1 MATNRHL
8 TSVLAVLA
16 IAFAGGSTHDPQ
28 LLEGKQPRQKPSAKP
43 TVRASFPRESYR
55 PGDSARLIVAS
66 RATGVEIRILR
77 AGVENASILANDV
90 MLGRPVTEA
99 TRLARTRV
107 GQVVRLSIG
116 DWPSGLYFAK
126 LTADNGRVG
135 HAPFV
140 IRPKRLGENRVA
152 IVLPTQTWQAYNFSD
167 DDEDGDDDT
176 WYAGGSTARTG
187 RPFENRG
194 VPTHYKR
201 YDQPFLRWL
210 ATTGRGVDYLAQ
222 ADLNQLRGGRALAAA
237 YDLIVFPGHH
247 EYVTAREYDAV
258 EQYRDLGGNLAFLS
272 ANNFFWQVTRRGD
285 LMTRIKQWRDLGR
298 PESALIGVQYFGNDD
313 GSHRNPWVVQNPHAA
328 GGLLAS
334 AGLAKGDGFGVAG
347 IEVDGLTPHSPH
359 GVKVLAEVAWRHGK
373 TAHMTYYTT
382 PGGSKVFAAGAF
394 TVAGQAMDPELGP
407 FLQELWSR
415 LARP

>member
-1 MATNRHL
+1 MATHRHI

-16 IAFAGGSTHDPQ
+16 IAFAGGSAHDHQ
-28 LLEGKQPRQKPSAKP
+28 LLEGKQPRQKPSSKP

-55 PGDSARLIVAS
+55 AGESARLIVAS
-66 RATGVEIRILR
+66 QATGVEIRIFR
-77 AGVENASILANDV
+77 AGVEDENILANDV
-90 MLGRPVTEA
+90 MLGRPITKA
-99 TRLARTRV
+99 TRLARTRI
-107 GQVVRLSIG
+107 GQVIRLAIG
-116 DWPSGLYFAK
+116 DWPTGLYFAR
-126 LTADNGRVG
+126 LTADHGRVG

-152 IVLPTQTWQAYNFSD
+152 VVLPTQTWQAYNFG
-167 DDEDGDDDT
+167 DGGT

-210 ATTGRGVDYLAQ
+210 ATTGREVDYLAQ

-237 YDLIVFPGHH
+237 YDLMVFPGHH
-247 EYVTAREYDAV
+247 EYVTEREYDAV

-272 ANNFFWQVTRRGD
+272 ANNFFWKVTRRGD

-328 GGLLAS
+328 NGLFAS
-334 AGLAKGDGFGVAG
+334 TGLAKGDALGIAG

-373 TAHMTYYTT
+373 TAHMTYYST

-394 TVAGQAMDPELGP
+394 TIAGQAMDPGLTA

>member
-8 TSVLAVLA
+8 TSVLAALA
-16 IAFAGGSTHDPQ
+16 VASAVGGSTDGTQ
-28 LLEGKQPRQKPSAKP
+28 LLEGKQPRQKPSSKP

-55 PGDSARLIVAS
+55 SGESARLIVAS
-66 RATGVEIRILR
+66 RATGVEIQIFR
-77 AGVENASILANDV
+77 AGVENATILANDL
-90 MLGRPVTEA
+90 MLGRPMATA

-116 DWPSGLYFAK
+116 AWPSGLYFARV
-126 LTADNGRVG
+126 TAGRG
-135 HAPFV
+135 RIGYAPFV
-140 IRPKRLGENRVA
+140 LRPKRLGENRVA
-152 IVLPTQTWQAYNFSD
+152 VVLPTQTWQAYNFG
-167 DDEDGDDDT
+167 DGGT

-210 ATTGRGVDYLAQ
+210 ATTGRAVDYLAQ
-222 ADLNQLRGGRALAAA
+222 ADLNQLRGGRALASA

-247 EYVTAREYDAV
+247 EYVTEREYDAV

-272 ANNFFWQVTRRGD
+272 ANNFFWKVTRRGD
-285 LMTRIKQWRDLGR
+285 LMTRVKQWRDLGR
-298 PESALIGVQYFGNDD
+298 PESALIGVQYFGNDN
-313 GSHRNPWVVQNPHAA
+313 GSHRNPWIVQNPHAA
-328 GGLLAS
+328 NGLFAS
-334 AGLAKGDGFGVAG
+334 AGLAKGDGLGVAG
-347 IEVDGLTPHSPH
+347 IEVDGLTPHSPRN
-359 GVKVLAEVAWRHGK
+359 VKVLAEVAWRHSK

-382 PGGSKVFAAGAF
+382 PAGSKVFAAGAF
-394 TVAGQAMDPELGP
+394 TIAGQAMDAELAP
-407 FLQELWSR
+407 FMQELWSR

>member
-1 MATNRHL
+1 MATKLHL

-16 IAFAGGSTHDPQ
+16 IAFAGSSTHDPQ
-28 LLEGKQPRQKPSAKP
+28 LLEGKQPRQKPSSKP

-55 PGDSARLIVAS
+55 AGESARLIVAS
-66 RATGVEIRILR
+66 QATGLEIRIFR
-77 AGVENASILANDV
+77 AGVENASILANDL
-90 MLGRPVTEA
+90 MLGRPTAKA
-99 TRLARTRV
+99 TPLGRTRV
-107 GQVVRLSIG
+107 GQVVRVSIG
-116 DWPSGLYFAK
+116 DWPTGLYFAR
-126 LTADNGRVG
+126 LTADRGRVG
-135 HAPFV
+135 YAPFV

-152 IVLPTQTWQAYNFSD
+152 VVLPTQTWQAYNFSD
-167 DDEDGDDDT
+167 DDEDGGGDT
-176 WYAGGSTARTG
+176 WYEGGSTARTG

-210 ATTGRGVDYLAQ
+210 ATTGREVDYLAQ

-247 EYVTAREYDAV
+247 EYVTEREYDAV
-258 EQYRDLGGNLAFLS
+258 EEFRDRGGNLAFLS
-272 ANNFFWQVTRRGD
+272 ANNFFWKVTRRGD

-328 GGLLAS
+328 NGLFAS

-347 IEVDGLTPHSPH
+347 IEVDGLTTHSPRS
-359 GVKVLAEVAWRHGK
+359 VKVLAEVSWRRGK
-373 TAHMTYYTT
+373 TAHMTYYAT

-394 TVAGQAMDPELGP
+394 TIAGQAMDPELAP